1 MVIAV
6 IDIYII
12 RLQSTLQ
19 FECAHSNRNRLNK
32 FFFFSWGTNDNA
44 LEMEGRTG
52 GVTKNDELE
61 TITSR
66 ERIID

>member
-12 RLQSTLQ
+12 RSQSTLQ
-19 FECAHSNRNRLNK
+19 FECAHSNRI
-32 FFFFSWGTNDNA
+32 FFIFFIWGTNDNA
-44 LEMEGRTG
+44 MEMEGRTG

-61 TITSR
+61 NITSR